1 MTIRTLAGAGVS
13 ALLVA
18 SVVTLS
24 LSHGAAPAVATAR
37 VDPKDAKAAAD
48 CAADAQRMLAKKQW
62 DKAVKLAEE
71 AVGLN
76 GQDAGY
82 RALLGAAY
90 LRAGRFASAEQAYR
104 DVMTLQPDNGRAALN
119 LALAQIG
126 TGKWDEARVTLDS
139 HAATIAPADRGLA
152 IALAGDPAGAVEV
165 LTVAAR
171 SAEADAKTRQNL
183 ALAYAM
189 AGRWAEARA
198 LVSVDLDA
206 GAVDARLGEWASFV
220 RPRSASDQVASLLG
234 VTPVVDPGQPVALAL
249 AGTVPV
255 TTAEKVDAF
264 MPGRADPAVEAAVVA
279 DAAQLEEP
287 AVAMVPAVP
296 AAPAPALPAPARVI
310 AAQPAG
316 YKIASAPAPR
326 RAAAPAAAVRMPAK
340 GDWFVQIGAYQN
352 AAVARD
358 GWGRAARRLPVLAR
372 LNPNGATATV
382 KGSSVYRLSVGGF
395 ARTDAVTLCRGLRAR
410 GAPCFVRGGVGEQIA
425 AWHKGAATRTAKA
438 APRAKGAQ
446 LASR

>member
-18 SVVTLS
+18 SVATLS

-104 DVMTLQPDNGRAALN
+104 DVITLQPDNGRAALN

-126 TGKWDEARVTLDS
+126 TGKWDEARVTLDA
-139 HAATIAPADRGLA
+139 HAETIAPADRGLA

-255 TTAEKVDAF
+255 TTAETVDAF
-264 MPGRADPAVEAAVVA
+264 MPGRADPAVETAVVA
-279 DAAQLEEP
+279 DAAASAEPAEP
-287 AVAMVPAVP
+287 AVAMAPAVP
-296 AAPAPALPAPARVI
+296 VAPAPARVI

-316 YKIASAPAPR
+316 YKVAPAPR
-326 RAAAPAAAVRMPAK
+326 RAAAPAPAAAAVRMPAK
-340 GDWFVQIGAYQN
+340 GDWFVQLGAYQN
-352 AAVARD
+352 AAVAKD

-382 KGSSVYRLSVGGF
+382 KGASVYRLSVGGF
-395 ARTDAVTLCRGLRAR
+395 ARTDAVALCRGLRAR
-410 GAPCFVRGGVGEQIA
+410 GGPCFVRGGVGEQNA
-425 AWHKGAATRTAKA
+425 AWHKASPNRLAKT
-438 APRAKGAQ
+438 APRGKGAQ
-446 LASR
+446 LAAR